1 LKKGIVIK
9 STGSWYSV
17 KDTKSGEVISC
28 TIRGKLRTEGIKST
42 NPLTVGD
49 YVKYNIPNNTGT
61 GIIYQIF
68 DRKNYIVRKSTNL
81 SKQTHILAANIDQA
95 VLMVT
100 LKNPVTYSVFI
111 DRFLITTEAY
121 NIPAKLIFNKID
133 LYDDKEK
140 QLLNEYIKAYEL
152 AGYECIQ
159 TSVTQ
164 KINIEKITQLLK
176 NKITLIAGNSGVG
189 KSSLINF
196 IDPALHLKTNEI
208 SSYHKSGK
216 HTTTFAEMFDL
227 SVGGSIIDTPGIRGF
242 GLHDIKKEELFHYF
256 PEIFKASENC
266 KYYNCTHVHE
276 PGCAV
281 KIAVEE
287 NKIHPMRYHNYL
299 NILSDKETKH
309 RL

>member
-1 LKKGIVIK
+1 MKKGIVIK

>member
-1 LKKGIVIK
+1 LKKGTVIK
-9 STGSWYSV
+9 STGSWYTVIDSE
-17 KDTKSGEVISC
+17 TQKSILC
-28 TIRGKLRTEGIKST
+28 NIRGKLRIKGIKST
-42 NPLTVGD
+42 NPVAVGD
-49 YVKYNIPNNTGT
+49 HVDFFIPENSKT
-61 GIIYQIF
+61 GIIKNLLP
-68 DRKNYIVRKSTNL
+68 RNNYIIRKSTNL
-81 SKQTHILAANIDQA
+81 SKQTHVIAANIDQA
-95 VLMVT
+95 VLMIT
-100 LKNPVTYSVFI
+100 LKNPVTYSIFI
-111 DRFLITTEAY
+111 DRFLITAEAY
-121 NIPAKLIFNKID
+121 GIPAKLIFNKID
-133 LYDDKEK
+133 LYNDKEK

-164 KINIEKITQLLK
+164 KINIEKTAHLLK

-189 KSSLINF
+189 KSSLINL
-196 IDPALHLKTNEI
+196 IDPALSLKTNEI

-242 GLHDIKKEELFHYF
+242 GLHDIEKEELFHYF
-256 PEIFKASENC
+256 PEIFEASKNC

-299 NILSDKETKH
+299 NILLDKETKH